1 MPSLRHATQDD
12 LLAICRLGDE
22 VNLHHYHGA
31 PEVFLSE
38 LDPERMASFW
48 GDFLTQGDAAIYVA
62 EVDSAVVGFVVVTQG
77 EERTAFTQ
85 AIAFAKIIS
94 LGVTET
100 LRGQGIGTLLLEQ
113 AEAWSRERGVDE
125 IRLNVWAFNQPAVEM
140 YQKHEFAIRS
150 HQLAKRI

>member
-1 MPSLRHATQDD
+1 MPSLRPATPDD
-12 LLAICRLGDE
+12 LPAICRLVDE

-31 PEVFLSE
+31 PEVFLPA

-48 GDFLTQGDAAIYVA
+48 GDFLTRGDAAIYVA
-62 EVDSAVVGFVVVTQG
+62 EVDGALVGFVVVTQG

-85 AIAFAKIIS
+85 AITFTKIIS

-100 LRGQGIGTLLLEQ
+100 LRGQGIGTQLLVR

-125 IRLNVWAFNQPAVEM
+125 IRLNVWAFNQFAVEM
-140 YQKHEFAIRS
+140 YQKHEYAIRS